1 MMAPLVY
8 VCMCQGP
15 KFPFANS
22 CPHQQ
27 IEQMVVI
34 GEPNDP
40 CVVRT
45 RVHQALNIA
54 SYHTKHSKTTLKPE
68 ATFSERL
75 GQKAV

>member
-8 VCMCQGP
+8 VCMCQAQ
-15 KFPFANS
+15 FPFTNS

-27 IEQMVVI
+27 IEQLAVI
-34 GEPNDP
+34 GEPGDP

-45 RVHQALNIA
+45 HVHHALNIA

-68 ATFSERL
+68 AIFSERS